1 LGTGFLGGFADPERA
16 LLIEFVYSFVAAF
29 GVFRKVVEF
38 AIAEIALATGAPRVL
53 TQYGLGD
60 TMKDP
65 LFNLGGAVLVAVR
78 GTAHRTDV
86 AGAIETRLEARSE
99 AD

>member
-29 GVFRKVVEF
+29 GVFWKVVEF

-53 TQYGLGD
+53 TQYGLGG

-65 LFNLGGAVLVAVR
+65 LFNLGGAVR

-86 AGAIETRLEARSE
+86 AGAIETRLEARSD